1 MTEMRVVDLC
11 ICRQTSR
18 PMVLLEDVDRSRWLS
33 FYLPRN
39 EADRLARVLGKTCCA
54 AVPIFDLLGEIAQ
67 AGGLELVRAEIDG
80 DQQGVNA
87 ALVVRHAGHELAMV
101 CHPADA
107 LALALRAR
115 VPIVASDAALAH
127 ACPAD
132 QELRALTV
140 RRWLDGVRPADFDDG
155 SAAAG
160 G

>member
-11 ICRQTSR
+11 TCRQTSN
-18 PMVLLEDVDRSRWLS
+18 PIVLLEDVDRSRWLS
-33 FYLPRN
+33 FYLPMN
-39 EADRLARVLGKTCCA
+39 EANRLARVLGKTCCA
-54 AVPIFDLLGEIAQ
+54 GVPIFDLIGEIAD

-87 ALVVRHAGHELAMV
+87 SLVVRRDGHDMAMT

-115 VPIVASDAALAH
+115 VPILASDAALVH

-132 QELRALTV
+132 NELRAQAV
-140 RRWLDGVRPADFDDG
+140 RRWLDRLRPADFDDG
-155 SAAAG
+155 SAAAD
-160 G
+160 

>member
-11 ICRQTSR
+11 TCRQTSR

-33 FYLPRN
+33 FYLPMN
-39 EADRLARVLGKTCCA
+39 EANRLARVLGKTCGGG
-54 AVPIFDLLGEIAQ
+54 VPIFDLLGEIGR

-87 ALVVRHAGHELAMV
+87 ALVVRRAGDDLAMA

-107 LALALRAR
+107 LALALRAK
-115 VPIVASDAALAH
+115 VPILASEAALAH

-132 QELRALTV
+132 QELRAHVV
-140 RRWLDGVRPADFDDG
+140 RRWLDRLRPADFDDR
-155 SAAAG
+155 SSTAG

>member
-11 ICRQTSR
+11 TCRQTSR

-33 FYLPRN
+33 FYLPMN
-39 EADRLARVLGKTCCA
+39 EANRLARVLGKTCCG
-54 AVPIFDLLGEIAQ
+54 AVPIFDLLGELAE

-87 ALVVRHAGHELAMV
+87 SLVVRRAGHDLAMV

-107 LALALRAR
+107 LALALRAN
-115 VPIVASDAALAH
+115 VPILASDAAHAH

-132 QELRALTV
+132 QGLRGHAV
-140 RRWLDGVRPADFDDG
+140 RRWLDRLRPADFHDRAGDG
-155 SAAAG
+155 E
-160 G
+160 

>member
-11 ICRQTSR
+11 TCRQTAR

-33 FYLPRN
+33 FYLPMN
-39 EADRLARVLGKTCCA
+39 EANRLARVLGKTCCA
-54 AVPIFDLLGEIAQ
+54 RVPIFDLIGEIAE

-80 DQQGVNA
+80 DHQGVNA
-87 ALVVRHAGHELAMV
+87 SLVVRRDGRDVAMV

-115 VPIVASDAALAH
+115 VPILASDAALAH

-132 QELRALTV
+132 HELRAQAV
-140 RRWLDGVRPADFDDG
+140 RRWLDRLRPADFDDLS
-155 SAAAG
+155 SAG
-160 G
+160 E